1 MWSGPSNWL
10 LQNSEGLRNIA
21 LIIGGTVGIY
31 LAWLRVAAA
40 NRQAEAQIWQ
50 AESGARQAELGQRK
64 LVAELFS
71 QAVGQLGDAKLEIR
85 LFSIYTLRQ
94 IAEDYPDYRRPV
106 VELLAAFVRA
116 QPTQTN
122 SDAEPPVDV
131 REILRIISQPL
142 G

>member
-1 MWSGPSNWL
+1 M
-10 LQNSEGLRNIA
+10 
-21 LIIGGTVGIY
+21 
-31 LAWLRVAAA
+31 AAA